1 MKDRFLRNTVWLGL
15 VLLIAAGCGGVRVS
29 VPHQFPVPLV
39 ERLPLA
45 IGLHLD
51 EALRQFAQTEKNE
64 AGREWRIELGGAQT
78 PMFQNLLNGMFEQMT
93 LVDSAAPVPG
103 LAGILV
109 PSIQELQFS
118 TPEQTRTD
126 YFEVW
131 IRYQFQLF
139 DQDGTLVA
147 EWPLTAYG
155 QSNAR
160 NFGGMQGQEPAL
172 QAAALAACRDAMA
185 FFIVQFGSIPAVQ
198 TWVAARTG
206 GST

>member
-1 MKDRFLRNTVWLGL
+1 MKDRFLRITVWLGL
-15 VLLIAAGCGGVRVS
+15 LLLIAAGCGGVRVS
-29 VPHQFPVPLV
+29 VPQKFPVPLV
-39 ERLPLA
+39 ERLPFA
-45 IGLHLD
+45 IGVYLD
-51 EALRQFAQTEKNE
+51 QPLRQYAHTEKNE
-64 AGREWRIELGGAQT
+64 AGREWRIELGAAQT
-78 PMFQNLLNGMFEQMT
+78 PMFQNLLTGMFQRMA
-93 LVDSAAPVPG
+93 LVDSPEPVPG

-118 TPEQTRTD
+118 TPEQTGTEF
-126 YFEVW
+126 FEVW
-131 IRYQFQLF
+131 IRYQFQLY

-147 EWPLTAYG
+147 DWPLTAYG

-185 FFIVQFGSIPAVQ
+185 FFIVQFRNIPAVQ
-198 TWVAARTG
+198 AWVTAQTG